1 MKKKT
6 AYKFVWKACG
16 ITSTFYYECDADAMM
31 AARKF
36 LELQKLD
43 NPREQVWVYAV
54 KDDNRYRFI
63 VAYK

>member
-1 MKKKT
+1 MKKT
-6 AYKFVWKACG
+6 AYKFVWKSCG

-36 LELQKLD
+36 LETQKLI
-43 NPREQVWVYAV
+43 NPREQVQVYAQN
-54 KDDNRYRFI
+54 DNSTYRFI